1 MNLIERDALKS
12 LIDGRDPI
20 VLLEALPERNF
31 RAGHLPGAQL
41 FPHDRAAELA
51 PALLPDRAAK
61 IVVYCASDT
70 CQNSHVAAKVLRKLG
85 YADVAVYA
93 GGKKDWEQAGLALVS
108 G

>member
-41 FPHDRAAELA
+41 GGLGRADRAQDDLAQRKARSGAEPPRWTA
-51 PALLPDRAAK
+51 MSSSKR
-61 IVVYCASDT
+61 
-70 CQNSHVAAKVLRKLG
+70 
-85 YADVAVYA
+85 
-93 GGKKDWEQAGLALVS
+93 
-108 G
+108 